1 MKRHLSLTLILAL
14 APGVAASAAPIA
26 PLKPAPVKPI
36 IPAADAATAPAETPQ
51 VRLEAGEGGTKTSN
65 YDTGM
70 SELNGNVT
78 ITQDGEDFILYAQKV
93 VNSDRKKQATATGDL
108 RVETRDST
116 IRAVKMFADFNTK
129 IISMVDSVVISS
141 YGEGDGIQTDGT
153 DARRAE
159 QKRKPVRIACD
170 RLDWNYETKQATLV
184 GNIRI
189 VQGDSVGTCNQ
200 IIYDE
205 PKNAARLLGDVNF
218 GNKDSQKFLTDELTL
233 FVDSGVTQT
242 NAGIRLVGPVT
253 NVGDSAD
260 KPAVKPTKSPQA
272 FPEPAKIGDAEF
284 PAPPPDIEQFLPRPG
299 VPPAPGKTP
308 AKPPTKPAE
317 KPVAKAEPEKPIV
330 EAPVTKAPIVETP
343 QPEQK

>member
-1 MKRHLSLTLILAL
+1 MKRQLPLALILAI
-14 APGVAASAAPIA
+14 APGVAIAQAAPTVPATTAPA
-26 PLKPAPVKPI
+26 PLKPAPVAPAT
-36 IPAADAATAPAETPQ
+36 PAANAATPPDEAPQ
-51 VRLEAGEGGTKTSN
+51 VRLEAGEGGSKTSN

-108 RVETRDST
+108 RVETREST

-153 DARRAE
+153 AARRAE
-159 QKRKPVRIACD
+159 KKRKPVRIACD
-170 RLDWNYETKQATLV
+170 RLDWNYETKQAILV
-184 GNIRI
+184 GHIRI

-242 NAGIRLVGPVT
+242 NSGVRLVGPVT
-253 NVGDSAD
+253 NLGDGTE
-260 KPAVKPTKSPQA
+260 KPAVKPAQT
-272 FPEPAKIGDAEF
+272 FPEPAAIDNTAF
-284 PAPPPDIEQFLPRPG
+284 PSPPPDIDKFLPRPG
-299 VPPAPGKTP
+299 VPAAPGKTP
-308 AKPPTKPAE
+308 AKPAE
-317 KPVAKAEPEKPIV
+317 KPAAQAEPEKP
-330 EAPVTKAPIVETP
+330 ATP
-343 QPEQK
+343 QPEGEAEPENK

>member
-1 MKRHLSLTLILAL
+1 MKRQFPLILILAL
-14 APGVAASAAPIA
+14 APGVAIAQTAPT
-26 PLKPAPVKPI
+26 APVKPATTTPA
-36 IPAADAATAPAETPQ
+36 IPAADAATPPKDAPQ

-93 VNSDRKKQATATGDL
+93 VHSDKKNQATATGDL
-108 RVETRDST
+108 RVETREST

-129 IISMVDSVVISS
+129 IISMVENVVISS

-159 QKRKPVRIACD
+159 KKRKPVRIACD
-170 RLDWNYETKQATLV
+170 RLDWNYETKQAILV

-205 PKNAARLLGDVNF
+205 PKNAARLLGDVKF
-218 GNKDSQKFLTDELTL
+218 GNTQSQQFLTDELTL
-233 FVDSGVTQT
+233 FVDSGLTQT
-242 NAGIRLVGPVT
+242 NASVRLVGPVK
-253 NVGDSAD
+253 NVADGAD
-260 KPAVKPTKSPQA
+260 KPAIKPTKPTEA
-272 FPEPAKIGDAEF
+272 FPEPAKIGDDAAF
-284 PAPPPDIEQFLPRPG
+284 PSPPPDIDKFLPRPG

-308 AKPPTKPAE
+308 TKSEEKPA
-317 KPVAKAEPEKPIV
+317 AKAEQEKP
-330 EAPVTKAPIVETP
+330 ATP
-343 QPEQK
+343 QPEGEAKPENK